1 MADLVQILKQIELFQ
16 GLDEGQLHRLAEIS
30 QREVYKESDVIFNQD
45 DAGNKMYIISD
56 GQVEVIYRP
65 EGGEDRTMIFLGQGQ
80 VFGEMALLDEGSRSA
95 SVVAVQDNT
104 EVYALPRSNFNTLCK
119 TDTALGYQMMRNLAL
134 DLSFKLRHRNSE
146 SSTS

>member
-16 GLDEGQLHRLAEIS
+16 GLDDGQLHRLAEIS
-30 QREVYKESDVIFNQD
+30 QREVYNESDVIFNQD

-65 EGGEDRTMIFLGQGQ
+65 EGGEDRTMIYLGQGQ

-95 SVVAVQDNT
+95 SVVA
-104 EVYALPRSNFNTLCK
+104 
-119 TDTALGYQMMRNLAL
+119 
-134 DLSFKLRHRNSE
+134 
-146 SSTS
+146 